1 MAANEQK
8 LVNRQ
13 KHEAI
18 HGHPFEDAS
27 TSGKQ
32 AFDVQSQNFPGKSSN
47 YESLTG
53 KPQEHILP
61 TTRTGN
67 LSLEEMT
74 APSRKRVLLVR
85 YSGEIREVYPE
96 EYEEFK
102 DNLAEGIYFPVIVNW
117 PSTNKRNKTTTM
129 LQRDAVKLAMRSVP
143 SQLSNVVRDY
153 FGLSAVSDTKQ
164 RVLSKDPKK
173 VDSVLRV
180 KNASNLAN
188 RVTNKGTNS
197 SR

>member
-18 HGHPFEDAS
+18 HGHPFEDS
-27 TSGKQ
+27 PTSGNQ